1 MGSARVAIM
10 EYPPLYG
17 NGSPVGIITP
27 IFIAQTYFDI
37 TAKSL
42 WIAIGLTNLSW
53 TELA

>member
-1 MGSARVAIM
+1 MDSTRVAIM
-10 EYPPLYG
+10 EHPPLYG

-42 WIAIGLTNLSW
+42 WIAIALTPTGW
-53 TELA
+53 CELA